1 MTMRPQPNDVALDPR
16 AALAI
21 ARRRFRWFAIPAAA
35 GLVLTLALT
44 FLWPAEYEATAII
57 AIDRQAVP
65 ESLVESMI
73 QDDIEGQY
81 AALKTRIETRDNLV
95 KIIEEFGLYGYS
107 RESSDSEPIEAL
119 VERMKDRISIE
130 VLPPAVVDPR
140 RPVEIRSFSISFR
153 GSDPNM
159 VARVANRLAGDFQN
173 ENIEQRQQAADGTS
187 AFLAAELKRAEEARS
202 RMAQQLFEYNEAN
215 QGTLP
220 GDLPANSARME
231 RLLRERRDF
240 RSSLEVA
247 EQQSHSINQQ
257 IYELRIA
264 GTDQSSDPVSRK
276 RLLELQIN
284 QARAQGKTDKHPDIV
299 IAQAEL
305 GQLKAI
311 LAEQLES
318 NASLSPAESAL
329 RNELRTYEV
338 RANVLKNDMVR
349 LNAEIEATEA
359 KLSATAGTAATVA
372 QMNASLEGLAEQI
385 RVLQE
390 KKIAADLG
398 RSVESV
404 QKGVRFGIVES
415 AAIPESPSSPNRLLW
430 LVVGTALSGAL
441 GFAIA
446 AIREL
451 SDQSFH
457 SVTDLQDSLDLP
469 VLGTISN
476 IELPGEQAQRSA
488 RRRKAML
495 TGMIIFGIVAGGS
508 TLAILAKNVAER
520 LVSEPQ
526 EAAISEGVKQ
536 SRDDRG
542 GEGGV

>member
-247 EQQSHSINQQ
+247 EQQSQSINQQ

-349 LNAEIEATEA
+349 ISAEIEETEA

-488 RRRKAML
+488 RRRKAMF
-495 TGMIIFGIVAGGS
+495 TGMIIFGIAAGGS